1 MGSPKYRNVGESQ
14 SVLIMINSM
23 ISPRTRIVPTRYYAV
38 PTCDGDARYAI
49 GALIGN
55 VEGKACLVG
64 TLAIKDKLAA
74 DRIAAEIHDI
84 AAGAMGT

>member
-1 MGSPKYRNVGESQ
+1 MLTVHH
-14 SVLIMINSM
+14 
-23 ISPRTRIVPTRYYAV
+23 
-38 PTCDGDARYAI
+38 I

>member
-1 MGSPKYRNVGESQ
+1 MQCQRVMEMRGILTVHH
-14 SVLIMINSM
+14 
-23 ISPRTRIVPTRYYAV
+23 T
-38 PTCDGDARYAI
+38 